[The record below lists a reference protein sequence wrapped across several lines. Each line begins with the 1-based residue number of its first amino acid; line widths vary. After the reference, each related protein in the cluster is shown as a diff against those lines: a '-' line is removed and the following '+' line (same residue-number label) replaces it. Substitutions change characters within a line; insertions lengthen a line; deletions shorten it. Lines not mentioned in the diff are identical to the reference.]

1 MNRFIANITHWH
13 TPCYIALNFLVYFFI
28 TNGLESADTCVKI
41 LVGIILGYI
50 ILIIVEYNRTRV
62 IINRNKKN
70 IYLIGFMFFLLFY
83 GIYLTSLPKEN
94 IIQSVLDN
102 SIVKNIIDITS
113 IEFFHGIIVFTI
125 FFAQFMGY
133 TYLFWIKIAGL
144 IECRFDV
151 LQ

>member
-1 MNRFIANITHWH
+1 MNRFMTNITHWH

-50 ILIIVEYNRTRV
+50 ILIIVEYDRTRV

-70 IYLIGFMFFLLFY
+70 IYPIVSMFFLLFY

-94 IIQSVLDN
+94 ITSLVLDY

-113 IEFFHGIIVFTI
+113 IEFFHGIIIFTI
-125 FFAQFMGY
+125 FFVQFMGY
-133 TYLFWIKIAGL
+133 TSL
-144 IECRFDV
+144 ITSRE
-151 LQ
+151 LQDG